1 MTPTQ
6 AHEALKGT
14 LSKDKNELLF
24 SKFSINYNNEPE
36 VFRRGTIAFRQ
47 VLLPQEEE
55 TKEGIIFEQDE
66 ASTKI
71 SDSNPSSI

>member
-1 MTPTQ
+1 MNPAQ
-6 AHEALKGT
+6 AHETLKGT

-47 VLLPQEEE
+47 VVPPLEEE
-55 TKEGIIFEQDE
+55 RKKEVMFD
-66 ASTKI
+66 
-71 SDSNPSSI
+71 

>member
-1 MTPTQ
+1 MSPTQ

-24 SKFSINYNNEPE
+24 SKFSINYNKEPE

-47 VLLPQEEE
+47 VMQPQEEE
-55 TKEGIIFEQDE
+55 KKEEVIFD
-66 ASTKI
+66 
-71 SDSNPSSI
+71 